1 MTVFIEPFRNPNE
14 HMTFLL
20 SLLHG
25 ELAQNKKV
33 VFFSSV
39 EYYNSI
45 PEEFRNKIEFRAIDS
60 PRSSL
65 DLILKIVTLTVSISN
80 TYKNELGLKVFLL
93 SSRSYSNLLLKS
105 YSLFFSKRAPL
116 FIFLHGELQNLLSKE
131 SISHRLDGMM
141 QMVVYKFDSVFKTN
155 LKFVII
161 SEFVYEKLC
170 MRLNSGLSNFISLD
184 LPYHYGQDLNQGQGE
199 MSSTVTIATVGVNSH
214 NKNSHYLN
222 FIAEHFT
229 EEMSNGKL
237 KLSIIG
243 RNENIKFNT
252 FIDVPDLGTHH
263 LLAPDVYSN
272 RILQSDLLVFF
283 NEDTKYNL
291 ISSGSYFDCIKYRKP
306 MIALKNAQWEYNF
319 QKFGAIGKLFDSID
333 EMNDFIAHI
342 LENKN
347 LIFSYYE
354 KLDQA
359 KKNTDIA
366 FNIEKYSNK
375 FQLK

>member
-1 MTVFIEPFRNPNE
+1 MTVFIEPFRKPNE

-93 SSRSYSNLLLKS
+93 SSRSYSNLLLKI

-116 FIFLHGELQNLLSKE
+116 FIFLHGELQNLLTKE

-141 QMVVYKFDSVFKTN
+141 QMVLYKFDSVFKSN

-170 MRLNSGLSNFISLD
+170 KRLNSGLPNFISLD
-184 LPYHYGQDLNQGQGE
+184 LPYHYGQESNQGQGE
-199 MSSTVTIATVGVNSH
+199 MSSTVTIATVGVNSL

-243 RNENIKFNT
+243 RNENIKFNK

-319 QKFGAIGKLFDSID
+319 QKFGAIGKLFDSIE
-333 EMNDFIAHI
+333 EMNDFIARI